1 MLKPYFNKDLIEAGL
16 DEVGRGCLAGPVVA
30 AAVILPQNFS
40 HPLLNDSKKLTS
52 KERKLLDEVIKNHA
66 IEYSIMEVG
75 AKIIDEINILK
86 ASIHAMHLCIDQFKQ
101 KPQHLLVDGNRFYAY
116 PLIPHTCIVKGDSKY
131 NSIAAASILAKVYR
145 DDLMKKKAQVHPG
158 YGWEKNMGYPTKK
171 HKQGILELGLS
182 KEHRLSFKMKL

>member
-101 KPQHLLVDGNRFYAY
+101 KPQHLLVDGNRFLAY